1 MLWNT
6 IIYTTRQT
14 LLLKFHFHLPKN
26 LGFNSSKAILVLDN
40 VGLRNFVSISDVQIS
55 YAALC

>member
-6 IIYTTRQT
+6 IIYTTQQT
-14 LLLKFHFHLPKN
+14 LLLKFHFHVPKN

-40 VGLRNFVSISDVQIS
+40 EGLQNFVSVSNVQI
-55 YAALC
+55 